1 MMVRAPHMRPAPG
14 VLALLVLVLAL
25 GLSWGCSWF
34 GGGVSSDDFDA
45 LGGRVDR
52 LEQAVFRGP
61 PGAAAQTGPVPGG
74 AQYPPGGAIAPLDP
88 AFASAFGPGTGQK
101 DPSGPKPS
109 ASERSRYDRAQSLLK
124 GKRYSQAAV
133 AFSEMLRD
141 FPGGALA
148 PNARYWLGECRY
160 AAGDY
165 PGAFL
170 EFRQGFGDYPGSN
183 KAPDFLLKM
192 SYCQSLLGDGPGAME
207 TLRRLLASFPDS
219 DPARLVKSGRG
230 RFAGI

>member
-1 MMVRAPHMRPAPG
+1 MTVRKPRKRPAPWG
-14 VLALLVLVLAL
+14 LALSCLAL
-25 GLSWGCSWF
+25 SLALCWGCSWF
-34 GGGVSSDDFDA
+34 GGGVSRDDFDG
-45 LGGRVDR
+45 LEGRVGR
-52 LEQAVFRGP
+52 LEQKVFP
-61 PGAAAQTGPVPGG
+61 APAAPALEGA
-74 AQYPPGGAIAPLDP
+74 AQYPPGGAAEPLNP
-88 AFASAFGPGTGQK
+88 AFAAAFGPGTGQK
-101 DPSGPKPS
+101 DPARPKPS
-109 ASERSRYDRAQSLLK
+109 ASERSRYSKAQSLLK
-124 GKRYSQAAV
+124 GKRYAQAAA

-165 PGAFL
+165 SGAFL
-170 EFRQGFGDYPGSN
+170 EFRQGYGDYPASN

-219 DPARLVKSGRG
+219 EPARLVKSGRG